1 MNSKQLFQVLK
12 RQVHLICMTDND
24 VKSVKKTIFTGVRA
38 AREKSNIEVIRRLV
52 DTTARYIIQSYKEV
66 EGELEEVMETEQL
79 ISLDPSTNSNIFKSI
94 EEIRVE
100 QLEDTMDI
108 YVERLV
114 SDEVPVKELI
124 KLITKYRYILK
135 RIIKNKE
142 IIKKELWK
150 QLQNNKVHQEVYLKT
165 GPTVELAKGPK
176 NSKEELLFGGGFQK
190 GTKKEALLGKNLQLK
205 ESRTSA
211 DLADSRDT
219 IHNNQKSEYYSEYDS
234 ESEYDTDSD
243 DSDAEY
249 DTDSDEESD
258 TESSGPKSDETSEF
272 LYDEDGGE
280 YYAEPYR
287 ECGLC
292 LTPFIQYG
300 EMYCNG
306 GCPIEAL
313 NKLDSDELEYKN
325 KETSNQLIALENV
338 TDTTKNNCTN
348 NSTNITNNGDTSRSE
363 QNQIPSELIQHVMT
377 DVTPTTSLVPTFNQP
392 GLAPNFIETV
402 MERKVCLEKAFME
415 SPSVIYGVVRVLNI
429 AFNKSVTV
437 RWTVND
443 WATHKE
449 MDCKYVQGSSTL

>member
-1 MNSKQLFQVLK
+1 
-12 RQVHLICMTDND
+12 MTDND

-66 EGELEEVMETEQL
+66 EGELEEDMETEQL

-94 EEIRVE
+94 EEIRLE

-108 YVERLV
+108 YVERIV

-243 DSDAEY
+243 DSNSEY

-258 TESSGPKSDETSEF
+258 TECGP
-272 LYDEDGGE
+272 
-280 YYAEPYR
+280 R
-287 ECGLC
+287 
-292 LTPFIQYG
+292 I
-300 EMYCNG
+300 
-306 GCPIEAL
+306 
-313 NKLDSDELEYKN
+313 
-325 KETSNQLIALENV
+325 
-338 TDTTKNNCTN
+338 
-348 NSTNITNNGDTSRSE
+348 
-363 QNQIPSELIQHVMT
+363 
-377 DVTPTTSLVPTFNQP
+377 
-392 GLAPNFIETV
+392 
-402 MERKVCLEKAFME
+402 
-415 SPSVIYGVVRVLNI
+415 
-429 AFNKSVTV
+429 
-437 RWTVND
+437 
-443 WATHKE
+443 
-449 MDCKYVQGSSTL
+449 